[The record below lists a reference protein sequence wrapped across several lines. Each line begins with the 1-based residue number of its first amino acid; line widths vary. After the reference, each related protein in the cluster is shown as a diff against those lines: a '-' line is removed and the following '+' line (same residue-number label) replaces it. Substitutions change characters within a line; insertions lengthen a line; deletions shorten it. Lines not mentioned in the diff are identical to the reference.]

1 MGCAKKRCAGSSI
14 GGRRR
19 ARKQQTSHH
28 GRGELR
34 FARLTPPNSLDAP
47 LPLHQQQLSNACF
60 SIPPTPPHANAPLV
74 LIQAPHIFSSILLS
88 VTFPSISCLAAF
100 QFVSRSQHVSL
111 EQAVYHRLR
120 SEGQTG
126 SHPGMLDVHKIDTS
140 LAQFS
145 YPTLREISPK
155 LICLWDQ
162 GRLQRAP

>member
-1 MGCAKKRCAGSSI
+1 MLLSAVVTKCIRSASMLGTYNTQAGMGCAKKRCAGGSI

-34 FARLTPPNSLDAP
+34 FARLTPPNPLDAP

-88 VTFPSISCLAAF
+88 VTFPINFLPCRISVCVKKPTCLSRASCL
-100 QFVSRSQHVSL
+100 SQI
-111 EQAVYHRLR
+111 A
-120 SEGQTG
+120 
-126 SHPGMLDVHKIDTS
+126 I
-140 LAQFS
+140 
-145 YPTLREISPK
+145 
-155 LICLWDQ
+155 
-162 GRLQRAP
+162 